1 MRATTLLIWVW
12 IVVLLGFLVLPIVM
26 VVLFSFGNNAMIAFP
41 LGGLT
46 LKWYGALLDWSAFR
60 GALWNSLLVAG
71 GVAVV
76 STLIGTMAALAMGHL
91 RENIA
96 GAVGLAMSVPVML
109 PGLVIGIALLA
120 FYVTIGLK
128 LSLLTV
134 FLSHL
139 VVTQPYVILVVYARM
154 VGFDYAVID
163 SARDLGA
170 GPVLAFLT
178 VTLPIIQTAVIGAA
192 LLAVAHSVDD
202 FIVTFFTIGGG
213 NTLPTLVWGTLRTTL
228 DPRVNAIATLLIVT
242 TVASTTL
249 ALKLSRYRG

>member
-12 IVVLLGFLVLPIVM
+12 IGALVGFLVMPIFM

-46 LKWYGALLDWSAFR
+46 LKWYGALLDWAAFW
-60 GALWNSLLVAG
+60 GALQNSLTVAS

-76 STLIGTMAALAMGHL
+76 STAIGTMAALAMARL
-91 RENIA
+91 RENVA
-96 GAVGLAMSVPVML
+96 TGFGLAMSIPVML

-120 FYVTIGLK
+120 FYVTVGLK

-139 VVTQPYVILVVYARM
+139 MVTQPYVILIVYARM
-154 VGFDYAVID
+154 SAFDYAVID

-170 GPVLAFLT
+170 TPLRAFVT
-178 VTLPIIQTAVIGAA
+178 VTLPIIRTAVVGAA
-192 LLAVAHSVDD
+192 LLAVSHSLDD
-202 FIVTFFTIGGG
+202 FIVTFFTIGAG

-242 TVASTTL
+242 TVGSTAI
-249 ALKLSRYRG
+249 ALRLSRYRG